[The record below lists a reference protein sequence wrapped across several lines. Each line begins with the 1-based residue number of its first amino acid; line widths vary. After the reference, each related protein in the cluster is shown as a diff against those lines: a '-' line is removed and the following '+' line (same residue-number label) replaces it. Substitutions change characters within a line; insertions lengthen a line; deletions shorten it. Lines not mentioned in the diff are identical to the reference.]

1 MAGGKHNLVDSWRI
15 ALVQGHEEHS
25 LSLLRGWFGI
35 LGVPQ
40 RRLSCGVTG
49 LSLEEVSQSPLW
61 RYMIFSQQGKIG
73 AGSSLVLDL
82 GEFFGVA
89 SPSEVNALC
98 ELQEC
103 ARPLEHDTP
112 VGEVTW
118 IGLVLFFCEVRQ
130 ALMHSATAS
139 SGVLRVL
146 AVLVGH
152 RRSVALSVF
161 CRSYANV
168 GV

>member
-1 MAGGKHNLVDSWRI
+1 MDSWRI

-49 LSLEEVSQSPLW
+49 LWLEEDSQSPLW
-61 RYMIFSQQGKIG
+61 RHMIFSQQGKIG
-73 AGSSLVLDL
+73 ARSSLVLDL
-82 GEFFGVA
+82 GEFFGFA
-89 SPSEVNALC
+89 SPTEVNALC

-103 ARPLEHDTP
+103 ARPMEQDTP

-118 IGLVLFFCEVRQ
+118 IGLVLFPP
-130 ALMHSATAS
+130 H
-139 SGVLRVL
+139 LRVL

-152 RRSVALSVF
+152 RRSVALRVF
-161 CRSYANV
+161 AGATRTLGFDKELLS
-168 GV
+168 GQHHS